1 MALNSVRNIVIFFA
15 AVPAAAFQSNLSP
28 PRQQFPGFR
37 PKVTLR
43 AEVSDGDCLVERLD
57 LNSKFGRWRFL
68 QEILEEE
75 SSADDVNQVLY
86 RVLKSFYDHPRPL
99 KTRDGKTNPSPTLTE
114 NQRLILNKDLLQSR
128 DENNVGFISA
138 MPPSDIDDNS
148 LTLYKNTVDLLEKL
162 QPDPVENEE
171 DFKGSWDILVEL
183 YGRESTKAAQKQND
197 FSWIT
202 RSNVVRLLLHYDFL
216 IAFEDGISNES

>member
-1 MALNSVRNIVIFFA
+1 MISIAI
-15 AVPAAAFQSNLSP
+15 VPALAFQLKLFTP
-28 PRQQFPGFR
+28 TQEFPVFR

-43 AEVSDGDCLVERLD
+43 AEDSDGDSLVERLD
-57 LNSKFGRWRFL
+57 LSSKFGRWRFL
-68 QEILEEE
+68 QETLEEE

-99 KTRDGKTNPSPTLTE
+99 KTPDGKTNPSPTLTE
-114 NQRLILNKDLLQSR
+114 GQRLLLNKDLLKIR
-128 DENNVGFISA
+128 DESNVGVIWA
-138 MPPSDIDDNS
+138 MPPSDIDDDS
-148 LTLYKNTVDLLEKL
+148 LSLYKNTVDLLEKL

-171 DFKGSWDILVEL
+171 DFKSCWDIVVEM

-197 FSWIT
+197 FSWIA

-216 IAFEDGISNES
+216 TDFEDGISNEC